1 MARRIVILIRSIL
14 LKIWHVSNKEPLSFT
29 ICIHSNLFINN
40 ATNTQVW
47 ELGKEDRALDIVES
61 SIKVSYVSDE
71 VLRCIQV
78 GLLCGQEEVVD
89 RPTMLTVNLMLSSET
104 TLPSPKK
111 LDFIFKR
118 PSKKLDLVIRGVS
131 CSINKVTITK
141 SEAR

>member
-1 MARRIVILIRSIL
+1 M
-14 LKIWHVSNKEPLSFT
+14 
-29 ICIHSNLFINN
+29 
-40 ATNTQVW
+40 
-47 ELGKEDRALDIVES
+47 
-61 SIKVSYVSDE
+61 SYVSDE